1 MGASGSAGGLA
12 PAGVR
17 SPPPRRIFRGW
28 PEGAVRGG
36 LAATPARNESSR
48 PAVASRAEGTRP
60 RGHPLLDRAPVSL
73 RAAHHGAVGPV
84 LRRGSAL
91 GTNRGLTPP
100 AAAAASAPLSRKP
113 LGGYRRMESPM
124 TRPRFA

>member
-48 PAVASRAEGTRP
+48 PAVASRAEGARP
-60 RGHPLLDRAPVSL
+60 RGHPLLDRALVLLSGT
-73 RAAHHGAVGPV
+73 HYGAVGPV

-91 GTNRGLTPP
+91 DTNRGLTPGCSER
-100 AAAAASAPLSRKP
+100 ACSR
-113 LGGYRRMESPM
+113 R
-124 TRPRFA
+124 

>member
-17 SPPPRRIFRGW
+17 STPPRRIFRGW

-48 PAVASRAEGTRP
+48 PAVASRAEGARP
-60 RGHPLLDRAPVSL
+60 RGHPLLDRALVLLSG
-73 RAAHHGAVGPV
+73 AHHGAVGPV
-84 LRRGSAL
+84 LRRGSVSHTAAL
-91 GTNRGLTPP
+91 DTISLLAESIWEDEGSFGHSSATNG
-100 AAAAASAPLSRKP
+100 
-113 LGGYRRMESPM
+113 
-124 TRPRFA
+124 